1 MKVFTKTFNI
11 LNKEYIL
18 SFYSL
23 TLGDVTLMLGG
34 QYTGV
39 LLRGGTSLE
48 MTRVKVSKL
57 LKSSAARGRRL
68 ILIIHFYVESGKKM
82 IQFNIQ
88 FKIESRIFIQ

>member
-39 LLRGGTSLE
+39 LLKGGTSLE
-48 MTRVKVSKL
+48 MARVKVSKL
-57 LKSSAARGRRL
+57 LKPSAAHQL
-68 ILIIHFYVESGKKM
+68 NCMQPSNVIL
-82 IQFNIQ
+82 
-88 FKIESRIFIQ
+88 

>member
-57 LKSSAARGRRL
+57 LKSSAAHQL
-68 ILIIHFYVESGKKM
+68 NCMQPSNVIL
-82 IQFNIQ
+82 
-88 FKIESRIFIQ
+88 